1 MVKQVLGGFSLNV
14 FQEMSQSQR
23 QVLSWA
29 TQTIILKVNILFLK
43 QKQGFLV
50 VYLLFKN
57 AVKKNIFLLHSD
69 HIFIV
74 VCSLKHFK
82 FL

>member
-29 TQTIILKVNILFLK
+29 TQTIILKANILFLK

-57 AVKKNIFLLHSD
+57 AVKKNIFLLH
-69 HIFIV
+69 IATT
-74 VCSLKHFK
+74 
-82 FL
+82 FLS